1 MLMEEKLK
9 YCLRLIL
16 KTKDL
21 YEYDIT
27 VSESN
32 GIRIAGVDE
41 AGRGPL
47 AGPVAAAAVILDL
60 GSPIDGIN
68 DSKKLNAKRR
78 DELYE
83 KIMMSGCVYGVG
95 IVSPQKIDEI
105 NILQATFLAMRIAVE
120 KLAGL
125 YDMMLVDGNQ
135 LIAGIDKKLQRTVVG
150 GDGVSANI
158 AAASIIAKVTRD
170 RIMDELHEQYPM
182 YDFNGNK
189 GYGTKKHIAAITE
202 HGLSP
207 VHRKSFCGKCAVQT
221 NLFS

>member
-1 MLMEEKLK
+1 
-9 YCLRLIL
+9 LIL